1 MNDDANPQGIQ
12 RPRLATKKVY
22 QDDPKTS
29 RPMIPV
35 RTKSQTGGR
44 PAPTTSL
51 GTMLGAAIGAVIS
64 DTATQKN
71 NMALRTGQTS
81 NYALDTS
88 ALDNLVVGEGNDPK
102 GTERPRIPVKRNED

>member
-35 RTKSQTGGR
+35 HNKARR
-44 PAPTTSL
+44 PAVGTDIHGNNYGPT
-51 GTMLGAAIGAVIS
+51 
-64 DTATQKN
+64 
-71 NMALRTGQTS
+71 
-81 NYALDTS
+81 
-88 ALDNLVVGEGNDPK
+88 EGNNPK
-102 GTERPRIPVKRNED
+102 GMERPRLPVKTNEPGKPYDQDLDPDD